1 MKHPRAQELALHASG
16 DLALWRGF
24 VVRCHLL
31 GCEQCR
37 RDVDAHVKARRD
49 LNAAVTELPAG
60 LEWNRLAAEMHAN
73 IRLGLEAGE
82 CVAGPPVL
90 ALPRRDWRAAMAL
103 AAAVV
108 VAVGAWW
115 LNGPGPARHALEAD
129 LNESDVVLEATAA
142 GVEIKQAGGAFAL
155 THRGSEAVT
164 VTVSVGGAARAG
176 YIDDD
181 TGQVTITH
189 VSLD

>member
-31 GCEQCR
+31 GCERCR
-37 RDVDAHVKARRD
+37 RDVEAHAKDRKE
-49 LNAAVTELPAG
+49 LHAAATEFPDG

-82 CVAGPPVL
+82 CVAGPQVL
-90 ALPRRDWRAAMAL
+90 AVPQRDWRAAMAL

-115 LNGPGPARHALEAD
+115 LNGSGPGRPMQEAS
-129 LNESDVVLEATAA
+129 LNDSDVVLEATAA

-155 THRGSEAVT
+155 THRGSDAVT

-176 YIDDD
+176 YVDDE
-181 TGQVTITH
+181 TGQVTINH
-189 VSLD
+189 VYAQ